1 MPVPLP
7 FFERLWFMDAMKLAK
22 RLMELGQ
29 ADKALEGFELALR
42 TQKNLSAQ
50 EKLQAALLVLQ
61 LEGDYKLAY
70 RALLELNR
78 AGDYVEESAAVMTEA
93 FYQPNEAALRSQYE
107 KNCKSLRKYKYIFRK
122 DFLPYEMLPVKFYP
136 FDDKTYVPYVSGKF
150 RSITD
155 YSEPVVTQNFFHDLE
170 NPILAEDVYS
180 QYELEYLNDNV
191 RPSEWV
197 SRENHIYLH
206 YSDWA
211 LFCAHLQV
219 LNFPKLLASQK
230 LVFLIEEEIERYPID
245 FKEEFGIDYSCFP
258 LKPFSLR
265 EVNRLIWH
273 TQLSYHNGGDFFNE
287 VLDGHPNLICSSSI
301 MNDSIMR
308 VIDEIR
314 TALDSAESWHE
325 VSEIFDKR
333 DWPNVD
339 MVYDLYRLKDRTDK
353 DILVAYLC
361 RDVERIHTL
370 DAAARIVPAI
380 LYQPHF
386 GYIATS
392 FSVDSQGKA
401 VMNSVQLEEIRHSP
415 IFANFKYIKSFTPL
429 RRFTTSYA
437 ATMKFM
443 ANPSDILP
451 SRRQGVIHDELL
463 SRVIF
468 RGFMVDRQERVWK
481 DAAVVRFEDAK
492 LNPLATFTALARFLD
507 IPVTPSMHQST
518 FNGQPLDRPDAG
530 FYTGPVFQTY
540 DSYANQAERCF
551 LEFFLRDAYQYYCYD
566 FHYYDGS
573 PMDEKCVNELI
584 SHFGTLDHY
593 MKETMRRKCYASAQL
608 ACDQA
613 GGERVITDAQVLTP
627 EEQADKETEKYMVA
641 VAEQRA
647 FVSRIL
653 LQGLR
658 FLNDDG
664 LPLQFL
670 PMLKPDP
677 ELLVQPVYH

>member
-1 MPVPLP
+1 
-7 FFERLWFMDAMKLAK
+7 MDAMKLAK

-50 EKLQAALLVLQ
+50 EKFQAALLVLQ

-78 AGDYVEESAAVMTEA
+78 AGDYAEESAAVMTEA

-136 FDDKTYVPYVSGKF
+136 FDDKTHVPYISGKF
-150 RSITD
+150 GSITD

-245 FKEEFGIDYSCFP
+245 FKEEFGIDYGCFP

-273 TQLSYHNGGDFFNE
+273 SQLSYHNGGDFFNE
-287 VLDGHPNLICSSSI
+287 VLDGHPNLVCSSSVLNSSMEQVI
-301 MNDSIMR
+301 GDIRATLDEAPGWREVAEVFDENDWGDTRMI
-308 VIDEIR
+308 
-314 TALDSAESWHE
+314 
-325 VSEIFDKR
+325 
-333 DWPNVD
+333 
-339 MVYDLYRLKDRTDK
+339 YDLYRLRDRTDK

-361 RDVERIHTL
+361 RDKEHTHHL
-370 DAAARIVPAI
+370 DPAARIAPAV
-380 LYQPHF
+380 LYQPHY
-386 GYIATS
+386 GHIDT
-392 FSVDSQGKA
+392 VLTGDEKGRA
-401 VMNSVQLEEIRHSP
+401 VMSSTQLKELCHSP
-415 IFANFKYIKSFTPL
+415 ALENFKYIKTFTPM

-437 ATMKFM
+437 ASIRFM
-443 ANPSDILP
+443 AEQVEIQPPGFS
-451 SRRQGVIHDELL
+451 SVINDEIV
-463 SRVIF
+463 SRVTF

-573 PMDEKCVNELI
+573 PMDEKRVNELI

-627 EEQADKETEKYMVA
+627 EEQADKEAEKYMVA